1 MKLKISRSK
10 NSCTLYVQ
18 KAYRDKTGK
27 STSKIVERL
36 GSLDEVRASA
46 GAQDPVEWAKAYV
59 QRLTAEEKEQRRAVM
74 PRLHPSTLIPKG
86 VAQSCV
92 SGHLFLQR
100 LYYRIGIDRICTAIS
115 KRGSSILT

>member
-1 MKLKISRSK
+1 MPCGHFMKLKISRSK

-36 GSLDEVRASA
+36 GSLDEVRARA

-74 PRLHPSTLIPKG
+74 PRLHPSTLTSAGIH
-86 VAQSCV
+86 A
-92 SGHLFLQR
+92 FLSSDGMASSD
-100 LYYRIGIDRICTAIS
+100 LYHAETYG
-115 KRGSSILT
+115 KK